1 MAQLEQCRTIPDFN
15 NYLAFI
21 FASGEGLPVEVR
33 EGLGPPGGGAVVGR
47 NAGARLSCR
56 SARTCGACLWG
67 SPTGHFARW
76 RLRLRFRR
84 LILFFFHCKEA
95 TGQRP

>member
-67 SPTGHFARW
+67 WTGGAWLVGSSPPEDRDA
-76 RLRLRFRR
+76 L
-84 LILFFFHCKEA
+84 EPA
-95 TGQRP
+95 P